1 LPEPGTPKAV
11 NGRGGRPRVMFVAHN
26 HPAIRPGGSEAY
38 AFEVYEEMRDQGRF
52 EPMFIARSGP
62 PYSIADRQH
71 EGRPFTLTND
81 DPNQYLFYTD
91 ATGFDWLY
99 GRSPHKSALTR
110 FFSEFLLDQRPDVVH
125 FHHTMFLG
133 YDILRV
139 TRNTLPDVPIV
150 YTAHDHTLICHR
162 DGQMV
167 RTGTDQLCWG
177 SSPRRCHECF
187 PDIGQQ
193 DFFMRERFIKSQLA
207 AVDLFIVP
215 SKDAL
220 ERYVD
225 WGIPRSRIVHEP
237 HGRPPVDMIGD
248 ADEDRPR
255 NRFGFFGQLTA
266 YKGANVLLEAMKLL
280 GQDFDGTLSI
290 HGANLEIARQEFQE
304 QLTELLEEADSNVR
318 LVGEY
323 VTDDL
328 SKLMARVDW
337 VVVPSI
343 TYETGPLTLLEAFE
357 RGRPV
362 ICSDIGGMAEKVTDG
377 VNGLHFRRGNP
388 YSLAQAMH
396 RAAESPGLWRQLR
409 AGIPPVQTI
418 GDHVERLGAHYLDL
432 LDRRGPSPPMSPR
445 PGKVAQ
451 HA

>member
-1 LPEPGTPKAV
+1 
-11 NGRGGRPRVMFVAHN
+11 MFIAHN
-26 HPAIRPGGSEAY
+26 HPAIRPGGSEGY
-38 AFEVYEEMRDQGRF
+38 AFEVYEEMRDQGEF
-52 EPMFIARSGP
+52 EPMFVARSGP
-62 PYSIADRQH
+62 PFSIAQRHH

-91 ATGFDWLY
+91 PEGFDWLY

-110 FFSEFLLDQRPDVVH
+110 FFSEFLLDQQPDLVH

-167 RTGTDQLCWG
+167 RVGTEQLCRE

-187 PDIGQQ
+187 PGISQQ
-193 DFFMRERFIKSQLA
+193 TFFMRERFIKSQLS
-207 AVDLFIVP
+207 AVDLFVMP
-215 SKDAL
+215 SEGEL

-225 WGIPRSRIVHEP
+225 WGIPRSIIVHEP
-237 HGRPPVDMIGD
+237 HGRPPTEVIED
-248 ADEDRPR
+248 ANEQRPR

-266 YKGANVLLEAMKLL
+266 YKGANVLLEAMSIL
-280 GQDFDGTLSI
+280 GADFDGTLSI
-290 HGANLEIARQEFQE
+290 HGANLELAGQEFQD
-304 QLTELLEEADSNVR
+304 QLAELIDEAHGNVR
-318 LVGEY
+318 VIGEY
-323 VTDDL
+323 GAGDL
-328 SKLMARVDW
+328 TALMSRIDW

-377 VNGLHFRRGNP
+377 VNGLHFRRGNSH
-388 YSLAQAMH
+388 SLAQTMR
-396 RAAESPGLWRQLR
+396 RAAQSPNLWRQLR
-409 AGIPPVQTI
+409 SGIPPVQTMS
-418 GDHVERLGAHYLDL
+418 DHVQRLGEHYSHL
-432 LDRRGPSPPMSPR
+432 LDGERPSSSRAMEDRTAP
-445 PGKVAQ
+445 Q
-451 HA
+451 HV